1 MLSVNG
7 VTKRYGKTLAVD
19 SMSFEVESGEIS
31 VLLGPNG
38 AGKSTII
45 KCIAGL
51 LQYDG
56 EIIVDGHLNKT
67 NDAKKVL
74 SYVPETPALFDSLTV
89 REHIQFIARAYRL
102 KDFENYADEL
112 FERFDLDDKTDKFGN
127 ELSKGMQQKVSICCA
142 VITRPKV
149 ILLDEPMIGL
159 DPKAIKELKNLFL
172 ELKDQGCAVF
182 ISTHIIDTIRDIW
195 DNILIMHQAK
205 LVSNISR
212 DEVED
217 DVDIEKRFFAVTGG
231 LQ

>member
-172 ELKDQGCAVF
+172 ELKEQGCAVF